1 MQAIDIKNL
10 NFSYGNILVFKNLN
24 LSVSEGSFVTI
35 LGRNGSGKTTL
46 ANILAGSLKYK
57 GNILIFNKPFNID
70 NIGFVN
76 EQLENDNND
85 TVMNILIKEMPDLNK
100 DNIKKKIFNISV
112 KFHFSNYLDKSFNT
126 LSVIEKK
133 LIILGSYLIKPVKIL
148 IIDNFFEDF
157 DKDLKKEILNKL
169 RRFAKKENM
178 TIVNF
183 TNDVEDS
190 LIADNIVIIG
200 NGKILL
206 NGSKRVV
213 LENEE
218 FFENYELGLPF
229 VVSLSNKL
237 RFYDLLDKIYFDE
250 KKLVDKLWK

>member
-1 MQAIDIKNL
+1 M
-10 NFSYGNILVFKNLN
+10 
-24 LSVSEGSFVTI
+24 
-35 LGRNGSGKTTL
+35 
-46 ANILAGSLKYK
+46 
-57 GNILIFNKPFNID
+57 
-70 NIGFVN
+70 
-76 EQLENDNND
+76 
-85 TVMNILIKEMPDLNK
+85 
-100 DNIKKKIFNISV
+100 
-112 KFHFSNYLDKSFNT
+112 
-126 LSVIEKK
+126 
-133 LIILGSYLIKPVKIL
+133 GSYLIKPVKIL

-200 NGKILL
+200 NGKILV

-213 LENEE
+213 LANEE

-250 KKLVDKLWK
+250 KKLVDELWK